1 MECTRHTVL
10 FRKYRC
16 ASEHPSFYALT
27 SLFPSISRYKRSSN
41 TRAVK
46 SDDSDDTTDP
56 GPEDSRAVRKL
67 TFIPSN
73 AALPKAVVN
82 FNGSQKELR
91 SFTAALLVLLAHC
104 LDPHHGD
111 NKTYIDQFVL
121 TCTLSMFA
129 IHLRIRH
136 RNLTRATSN
145 PVDPTANS
153 KRHFLLSARV

>member
-10 FRKYRC
+10 FKKYRC
-16 ASEHPSFYALT
+16 AAEHPSFYALT
-27 SLFPSISRYKRSSN
+27 FLFPSISRYKRSGN

-46 SDDSDDTTDP
+46 SGDSDDTTDH

-91 SFTAALLVLLAHC
+91 SFTAALLVHLG
-104 LDPHHGD
+104 P
-111 NKTYIDQFVL
+111 
-121 TCTLSMFA
+121 LSG
-129 IHLRIRH
+129 
-136 RNLTRATSN
+136 SS
-145 PVDPTANS
+145 PW
-153 KRHFLLSARV
+153 